1 MRLTVYVTRR
11 LLILLPTLIG
21 VTLITF
27 VLVYAPGTQRIIA
40 EYCNPKAPGGC
51 TLGSAQVQDIVSRLH
66 LRDPLPVQY
75 VYYLNSLIHGD
86 WGYTTTYANGV
97 PVMQAIAFLFPS
109 TVELAITST
118 VVAIILGIPTGTIS
132 AIRKDKLSDHISRVV
147 ALSGYAIP
155 TFWLAILLQLLA
167 VYLDHENIVHLPI
180 SLSAEPKLL
189 DPAVTPWMFA
199 SASGGPCVTPYS
211 GCVQFS
217 SPTHFLII
225 DAALNGN
232 WPIFW
237 DAVLHIILPVLTLGF
252 GIFGV
257 ILRMVRSG
265 MVDSMNQDYVRTAWA
280 KGLPESV
287 VIRKHIR
294 RNAMLPTTTVIGLL
308 FAGLLGG
315 VVLVEYVFQ
324 WPGIGGWAAQSVL
337 AYDPGGVLGTTLL
350 FALFL
355 MLTNL
360 VVDIIYAYLDPRIS
374 L

>member
-51 TLGSAQVQDIVSRLH
+51 TLGSAQVQDIVNRLH
-66 LRDPLPVQY
+66 LRDPLPIQY
-75 VYYLNSLIHGD
+75 VYYINSLIHGD

-97 PVMQAIAFLFPS
+97 PVIQAIAFLFPS

-118 VVAIILGIPTGTIS
+118 VVAIVLGIPTGTIS
-132 AIRKDKLSDHISRVV
+132 AIRKDKLSDHVSRVV

-155 TFWLAILLQLLA
+155 AFWLAILLQLFA
-167 VYLDHENIVHLPI
+167 VSFVHLPI
-180 SLSAEPKLL
+180 YSNLDQNLL
-189 DPAVTPWMFA
+189 NPAATPWMFSGV
-199 SASGGPCVTPYS
+199 SAGTCVAPDYQ
-211 GCVQFS
+211 GCQVFS

-232 WPIFW
+232 WQIFW

-265 MVDSMNQDYVRTAWA
+265 MVDSMNQEYVRTAWA

-287 VIRKHIR
+287 VIRK
-294 RNAMLPTTTVIGLL
+294 
-308 FAGLLGG
+308 
-315 VVLVEYVFQ
+315 
-324 WPGIGGWAAQSVL
+324 
-337 AYDPGGVLGTTLL
+337 
-350 FALFL
+350 
-355 MLTNL
+355 
-360 VVDIIYAYLDPRIS
+360 
-374 L
+374 